1 MNPQSDKM
9 EQTRRTTDRLI
20 STIYEYQKY
29 IKLNK
34 QFIRQMEA
42 EGADT
47 RELQNEVKE
56 LERKIYEMK
65 IQSGLP
71 V

>member
-1 MNPQSDKM
+1 M
-9 EQTRRTTDRLI
+9 EQIKRTTDRLI

-34 QFIRQMEA
+34 QFIRELEA

-47 RELQNEVKE
+47 RKLQKEVDE
-56 LERKIYEMK
+56 LERKIAELKLRGGYP
-65 IQSGLP
+65 G
-71 V
+71 